1 MSVRGF
7 LIVVGSTVA
16 LLAVGI
22 AGCGGGDDTTE
33 VETTAALSKSEFVTQ
48 ANQICREGNKET
60 DAAFENFDNETSK
73 AEAETVI
80 EDTFVPSVQ
89 RQINEIRDLGAPEGD
104 EAKVDHMLDLAQADL
119 DRIAEEP
126 GIVLNG
132 EDVDQFAD
140 FAKIG
145 HPYGLTECDAPE

>member
-1 MSVRGF
+1 MRGLLIAIGSVA
-7 LIVVGSTVA
+7 A
-16 LLAVGI
+16 LLAVGT
-22 AGCGGGDDTTE
+22 AGCGSGEDTTE
-33 VETTAALSKSEFVTQ
+33 AETIAALSKSEFVSQ
-48 ANQICREGNKET
+48 ANAICREGNRET
-60 DAAFENFDNETSK
+60 DAAFEGFDSETSD

-89 RQINEIRDLGAPEGD
+89 QQIDEIRDLGAPEGD
-104 EAKVDHMLDLAQADL
+104 ESKVDHMLDLAQADL

-126 GIVLNG
+126 GIVLNN

-140 FAKIG
+140 FARIG

>member
-1 MSVRGF
+1 MKSLLIAIGSV
-7 LIVVGSTVA
+7 VTV
-16 LLAVGI
+16 LAVGI
-22 AGCGGGDDTTE
+22 AGCGRRRRHHRGRND
-33 VETTAALSKSEFVTQ
+33 AALSKSEFVSQ
-48 ANQICREGNKET
+48 ANAICREGNRET
-60 DAAFENFDNETSK
+60 DAAFENFDNETSD

-89 RQINEIRDLGAPEGD
+89 RQIDEIRDLGAPEGD

-126 GIVLNG
+126 GIVLNS

>member
-1 MSVRGF
+1 MRGF
-7 LIVVGSTVA
+7 LIAVGSIVA
-16 LLAVGI
+16 VLAVGV

-48 ANQICREGNKET
+48 ANQICREGNMET

-89 RQINEIRDLGAPEGD
+89 RQIDEIRDLGAPEGD

-119 DRIAEEP
+119 DRVAEEP
-126 GIVLNG
+126 GIVLDG

-145 HPYGLTECDAPE
+145 HPYGLTECDAAE

>member
-1 MSVRGF
+1 M
-7 LIVVGSTVA
+7 
-16 LLAVGI
+16 
-22 AGCGGGDDTTE
+22 
-33 VETTAALSKSEFVTQ
+33 
-48 ANQICREGNKET
+48 
-60 DAAFENFDNETSK
+60 
-73 AEAETVI
+73 I

-89 RQINEIRDLGAPEGD
+89 RQIDEIRDLGAPEGD

-145 HPYGLTECDAPE
+145 HPYGLTECDAAE

>member
-1 MSVRGF
+1 MRGLLIAIGSVA
-7 LIVVGSTVA
+7 A
-16 LLAVGI
+16 LLAVGT
-22 AGCGGGDDTTE
+22 AGCGGGEDTTE
-33 VETTAALSKSEFVTQ
+33 DETIAALSKSEFVSK
-48 ANQICREGNKET
+48 ANAICREGNRET
-60 DAAFENFDNETSK
+60 DAAFEGFDSETSD

-89 RQINEIRDLGAPEGD
+89 QQIDEIGDLGAPEGD

-126 GIVLNG
+126 GIVLNN

-140 FAKIG
+140 FARIG